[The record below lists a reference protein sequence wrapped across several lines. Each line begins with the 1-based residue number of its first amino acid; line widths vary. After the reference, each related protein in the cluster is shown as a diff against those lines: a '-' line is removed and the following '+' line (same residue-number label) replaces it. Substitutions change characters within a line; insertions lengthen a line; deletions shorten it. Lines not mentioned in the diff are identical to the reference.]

1 MEIKVRQ
8 LKLRNFKGIK
18 SFTLDLDG
26 DNATIY
32 GRNGVGKSTLADA
45 LSWLLFDK
53 DASGNSKFSV
63 KRLDNTGLEIHNLE
77 HEVEAVLIVDG
88 SGQSIKK
95 TLTEKWT
102 KKRGSS
108 TPEFSGHVTSY
119 EVNGVPK
126 KKGEYTSF
134 VDHLV
139 REDLFRLLTSTTH
152 FNAMKWQDRRQL
164 LLEVSGSLTDKE
176 VLDRIG
182 LDRAKELLD
191 GRSYEDAVAV
201 LKSQRSKVSKALD
214 GIQPRLDEVDRSS
227 QAEAPVPPKTKL
239 SLPELQEALKTAQ
252 NERAALLA
260 GDTSADRER
269 ILQIRTE
276 IAKQDDLYA
285 ERMREYLAEE
295 SEYKRS
301 VEACDVDIRQIT
313 YQIETLMPHISLLE
327 QEIDEEREKWHTWND
342 TQAPKAVCETC
353 GQPLPEDQADR
364 IRAEFRL
371 KKAEALKRIKE
382 EGQQKAQE
390 LVSSK
395 QNLDGL
401 NSELAE
407 KEDERKL
414 AVECIENLE
423 RPTPPDHA
431 KAIRKI
437 ADIETGMAQAK
448 PDTAKTDEWIEQLE
462 GFISQ
467 ASELQAWQKQQKSN
481 AERRVELEAEQK
493 TLGQELDRIDADLMK
508 LEDFLRAKVG
518 MIEGIVSDKFAPL
531 SFKLFED
538 QINGGLRETCETL
551 VPSPD
556 GNLVPWSDAN
566 TGHKILAGLR
576 IIEVLSKHYDV
587 TAPVFVDNAESLTET
602 VPEIGSQII
611 RLVASDCHDELTVE
625 MEHA

>member
-227 QAEAPVPPKTKL
+227 STDAPESPKTNL
-239 SLPELQEALKTAQ
+239 SLAELQEALKAAQ
-252 NERAALLA
+252 NERAAA
-260 GDTSADRER
+260 
-269 ILQIRTE
+269 
-276 IAKQDDLYA
+276 
-285 ERMREYLAEE
+285 
-295 SEYKRS
+295 
-301 VEACDVDIRQIT
+301 
-313 YQIETLMPHISLLE
+313 
-327 QEIDEEREKWHTWND
+327 
-342 TQAPKAVCETC
+342 
-353 GQPLPEDQADR
+353 
-364 IRAEFRL
+364 
-371 KKAEALKRIKE
+371 
-382 EGQQKAQE
+382 
-390 LVSSK
+390 
-395 QNLDGL
+395 
-401 NSELAE
+401 
-407 KEDERKL
+407 
-414 AVECIENLE
+414 
-423 RPTPPDHA
+423 
-431 KAIRKI
+431 
-437 ADIETGMAQAK
+437 
-448 PDTAKTDEWIEQLE
+448 
-462 GFISQ
+462 
-467 ASELQAWQKQQKSN
+467 
-481 AERRVELEAEQK
+481 RRVELEAEQQR
-493 TLGQELDRIDADLMK
+493 LGQELDGIDADLMT

-518 MIEGIVSDKFAPL
+518 MIEGLVADKFAPL
-531 SFKLFED
+531 GFKLFED

-551 VPSPD
+551 VPSPE
-556 GNLVPWSDAN
+556 GNLVPWQDAN
-566 TGHKILAGLR
+566 TGHRILAGLR
-576 IIEVLSKHYDV
+576 I
-587 TAPVFVDNAESLTET
+587 T
-602 VPEIGSQII
+602 
-611 RLVASDCHDELTVE
+611 
-625 MEHA
+625 